1 MVETDSNP
9 QMELF
14 LLTPVKELIELHD
27 RNLKLIE
34 NLKLAEMRC
43 EMLWD
48 GQETAHEQ
56 NLIWYVTFDGY

>member
-1 MVETDSNP
+1 VVETDSNP

-43 EMLWD
+43 EML
-48 GQETAHEQ
+48 
-56 NLIWYVTFDGY
+56 